1 MNEQAAVITSISNTT
16 GVIRLNRP
24 RAINALT
31 PEMVEAVAQSLREWR
46 DDAAITQVLVLSN
59 SEKGFCSGGDVRWA
73 REQVLAGKAAK
84 ADEFFAVEYAMNRE
98 IAEFPKPYVSLIDG
112 VVMGGGLGI
121 SAHGSHRVITPA
133 AFASMPETAIGY
145 VTDVGMSQVFQT
157 LRFGPATGRFLA
169 LTGYRLTAA
178 DMLAS
183 GLATHHVD
191 AADGVAEAIVE
202 KGVDQALAE
211 LATQPEEQSRL
222 AELINDIDATFGHD
236 TWAEIDRALKSH
248 DNAEFV
254 SLVRELTAG
263 ASPTSLARST
273 ELMAANLEVDLA
285 QALDNERVMGEKM
298 RRHPDFVEG
307 VRAVLVDKT
316 RDAEF
321 ATAP

>member
-1 MNEQAAVITSISNTT
+1 MNEQATVITSISNTT
-16 GVIRLNRP
+16 GVLQLNRP

-73 REQVLAGKAAK
+73 REQVLAGKADE
-84 ADEFFAVEYAMNRE
+84 ADEFFAVEYAMNRQ

-133 AFASMPETAIGY
+133 AFASMPEMAIGY
-145 VTDVGMSQVFQT
+145 VTDVGMSQVFQR
-157 LRFGPATGRFLA
+157 LRFGPAMGRFLA

-191 AADGVAEAIVE
+191 AADGVAEAIVAE
-202 KGVDQALAE
+202 GVDQALAQ
-211 LATQPEEQSRL
+211 LATQPQEPSRL
-222 AELINDIDATFGHD
+222 VDMVEDIDATFGHD
-236 TWAEIDRALKSH
+236 TWAEIDRALASH

-254 SLVRELTAG
+254 DLVRELIAG
-263 ASPTSLARST
+263 ASPTSLTRST

-285 QALDNERVMGEKM
+285 QALDNERQVGEKM

-316 RDAEF
+316 RDAQF
-321 ATAP
+321 TTAP

>member
-1 MNEQAAVITSISNTT
+1 MNEQATVITSTSNTT
-16 GVIRLNRP
+16 GVLQLNRP

-31 PEMVEAVAQSLREWR
+31 PEMVEAVSRALRQWR
-46 DDAAITQVLVLSN
+46 DDDAVTQVLVTSN

-73 REQVLAGKAAK
+73 REQILAGHADE
-84 ADEFFAVEYAMNRE
+84 ADEFFAAEYAMNRQ
-98 IAEFPKPYVSLIDG
+98 IAEFPKPYVALIDG
-112 VVMGGGLGI
+112 VVMGGGLGV

-133 AFASMPETAIGY
+133 AFASMPEMAIGY
-145 VTDVGMSQVFQT
+145 VTDVGMSQVFQR

-191 AADGVAEAIVE
+191 AADGVAEAIVTQ
-202 KGVDQALAE
+202 GVDQALAQ
-211 LATQPEEQSRL
+211 LATQPQEPSRL
-222 AELINDIDATFGHD
+222 ADMVEDIDATFGHD
-236 TWAEIDRALKSH
+236 SWGQIDQALHEH
-248 DNAEFV
+248 DNKQFV
-254 SLVRELTAG
+254 DVVRELTAG

-273 ELMAANLEVDLA
+273 ELLAANLTADLA
-285 QALDNERVMGEKM
+285 PALDNERQAGEKM

-316 RDAEF
+316 RDAQF
-321 ATAP
+321 TTAP

>member
-1 MNEQAAVITSISNTT
+1 MNEQATVITSISNTT
-16 GVIRLNRP
+16 GVLQLNRP

-31 PEMVEAVAQSLREWR
+31 PEMVEAVSRALRQWR
-46 DDAAITQVLVLSN
+46 DDDAVTQVLVASN

-73 REQVLAGKAAK
+73 REQVLAGKADE
-84 ADEFFAVEYAMNRE
+84 ADEFFAVEYAMNRQ
-98 IAEFPKPYVSLIDG
+98 IAEFPKPYVALIDG
-112 VVMGGGLGI
+112 VVMGGGLGV

-133 AFASMPETAIGY
+133 AFASMPEMAIGY
-145 VTDVGMSQVFQT
+145 VTDVGMSQVFQR
-157 LRFGPATGRFLA
+157 LRFGPAMGRFLA

-191 AADGVAEAIVE
+191 AADGVAEAIVAE
-202 KGVDQALAE
+202 GVDQALAQ
-211 LATQPEEQSRL
+211 LATQPQEPSRL
-222 AELINDIDATFGHD
+222 VDMVEDIDATFGHD
-236 TWAEIDRALKSH
+236 TWAEIDRALASH

-254 SLVRELTAG
+254 DLVRELITG
-263 ASPTSLARST
+263 ASPTSLTRST

-285 QALDNERVMGEKM
+285 QALDNERQVGEKM

-316 RDAEF
+316 RDAQF
-321 ATAP
+321 TTAP

>member
-1 MNEQAAVITSISNTT
+1 MNEQATVITSISNTT
-16 GVIRLNRP
+16 GVLQLNRP

-31 PEMVEAVAQSLREWR
+31 PEMVEAVSRALRQWR
-46 DDAAITQVLVLSN
+46 DDDAVTQVLVASN

-73 REQVLAGKAAK
+73 REQVLAGKADE
-84 ADEFFAVEYAMNRE
+84 ADEFFAVEYAMNRQ
-98 IAEFPKPYVSLIDG
+98 IAEFPKPYVALIDG
-112 VVMGGGLGI
+112 VVMGGGLGV

-133 AFASMPETAIGY
+133 AFASMPEMAIGY
-145 VTDVGMSQVFQT
+145 VTDVGMSQVFQR
-157 LRFGPATGRFLA
+157 LRFGPAMGRFLA

-191 AADGVAEAIVE
+191 AADGVAEAIVAE
-202 KGVDQALAE
+202 GVDQALAQ
-211 LATQPEEQSRL
+211 LATQPQEPSRL
-222 AELINDIDATFGHD
+222 VDMVEDIDATFGHD
-236 TWAEIDRALKSH
+236 TWAEIDRALASH

-254 SLVRELTAG
+254 DLVRELIAG
-263 ASPTSLARST
+263 ASPTSLTRST

-285 QALDNERVMGEKM
+285 QALDNERQVGEKM

-316 RDAEF
+316 RDAQF
-321 ATAP
+321 TTAP

>member
-1 MNEQAAVITSISNTT
+1 MNEQATVITSISNTT
-16 GVIRLNRP
+16 GVLQLNRP

-31 PEMVEAVAQSLREWR
+31 PEMVEAVSRALRRWR
-46 DDAAITQVLVLSN
+46 DDDAVTQVLVASN

-73 REQVLAGKAAK
+73 REQVLAGKADE
-84 ADEFFAVEYAMNRE
+84 ADEFFAVEYAMNRQ
-98 IAEFPKPYVSLIDG
+98 IAEFPKPYVALIDG
-112 VVMGGGLGI
+112 VVMGGGLGV

-133 AFASMPETAIGY
+133 AFASMPEMAIGY
-145 VTDVGMSQVFQT
+145 VTDVGMSQVFQR
-157 LRFGPATGRFLA
+157 LRFGPAMGRFLA

-191 AADGVAEAIVE
+191 AADGVAEAIVAE
-202 KGVDQALAE
+202 GVDQALAQ
-211 LATQPEEQSRL
+211 LATQPQEPSRL
-222 AELINDIDATFGHD
+222 VDMVEDIDATFGHD
-236 TWAEIDRALKSH
+236 TWAEIDRALASH

-254 SLVRELTAG
+254 DLVRELIAG
-263 ASPTSLARST
+263 ASPTSLTRST

-285 QALDNERVMGEKM
+285 QALDNERQVGEKM

-316 RDAEF
+316 RDAQF
-321 ATAP
+321 TTAP